1 MMTKTHAAASNTKDS
16 RGWYKRL
23 FAWMMCK
30 MNSDASTI
38 KLNHCSC
45 ASNLAE
51 LKKSLFANIHGEVLE
66 IGAGTG
72 PNLSYYPPEIHLIG
86 VEPNQFMHSYLQQEA
101 ERLGLNVDIYCE
113 TAENLDIKDNSM
125 DVVVSTLV
133 LCSVDDLA
141 AVLQEVLRVLKP
153 GGRFLFLE
161 HVAAPK
167 ETQLRRMQHWI
178 RPIWRAI
185 GDGCCP
191 ERETWV
197 LIEEAGF
204 ESVSYEHFRV
214 PGIPI
219 TSSCIVGM
227 AIK

>member
-1 MMTKTHAAASNTKDS
+1 MTKTRAKSSNTKDS
-16 RGWYKRL
+16 PGWYKRL

-30 MNSDASTI
+30 MNSTDASTI

-45 ASNLAE
+45 TSNLAA
-51 LKKSLFANIHGEVLE
+51 LKKSLFTNLHGEVLE

-72 PNLSYYPPEIHLIG
+72 PNLSYYLPGIHWIG
-86 VEPNQFMHSYLQQEA
+86 VEPNPFMHSYLKQEA
-101 ERLGLNVDIYCE
+101 ERLGLNVEIHYE
-113 TAENLDIKDNSM
+113 TAERLDIEDNSM
-125 DVVVSTLV
+125 DAVVSTLV
-133 LCSVDDLA
+133 LCSVDNLA

-161 HVAAPK
+161 HVAAPR

-178 RPIWRAI
+178 RPIWRVI

-197 LIEEAGF
+197 AIEEAGF
-204 ESVSYEHFRV
+204 GSVSYEHFRV
-214 PGIPI
+214 PSIPI
-219 TSSCIVGM
+219 TSPCIVGM
-227 AIK
+227 ATK